1 MVCPPTS
8 YQPFADNAC
17 ILLEGWSKVMEW
29 SEFIISIIMVL
40 WALSLVVNR
49 KIIEKR
55 ILEVE
60 NRVDKLEQRSRSVG
74 PRR

>member
-1 MVCPPTS
+1 
-8 YQPFADNAC
+8 
-17 ILLEGWSKVMEW
+17 MEW
-29 SEFIISIIMVL
+29 SEFLLSIIMVL